1 MEQAENEKL
10 AGLTPDDK
18 SDSPVL
24 LNERLHSSYLG
35 SNLHHPLSKT
45 MIARNIN
52 SEMSTIESIPPFN
65 HYYQPSADTSQA
77 IIFSMATLAEYY
89 DGNIGN
95 HLCRI
100 RGFMKLL
107 CQQLQKHPHYQLM
120 LTPANQ
126 LLIYHAALLHDIG
139 KMRVPLDLNVKSGAL
154 SSEEFEVMAQHT
166 EWGKAALELAEHQCS
181 LDSKILAFAKE
192 IAYSHHERWN
202 GSGYPQG
209 LKGNEI
215 PVSARLMA
223 LADVYD
229 GLITPKSY
237 KPAMSHADTV
247 EIIRGS
253 RDNLFDPVVVDAFL
267 ETESEFRMI
276 AAHYPIVS

>member
-1 MEQAENEKL
+1 MKQVDNQQSAGSNADEIAELHQQHHEKQ
-10 AGLTPDDK
+10 LTP
-18 SDSPVL
+18 
-24 LNERLHSSYLG
+24 YLG
-35 SNLHHPLSKT
+35 SHLTHSLPTTRITKHIGANMIGLDSASQSHHYS
-45 MIARNIN
+45 
-52 SEMSTIESIPPFN
+52 
-65 HYYQPSADTSQA
+65 QPSADTSQA
-77 IIFSMATLAEYY
+77 IIFAMATLAEYY

-100 RGFMKLL
+100 QGFVKLL
-107 CQQLQKHPHYQLM
+107 CQQLQKHPHYQAH

-126 LLIYHAALLHDIG
+126 LLIHHAVLLHDLG
-139 KMRVPLDLNVKSGAL
+139 KMRVPLDLNIKSGAL
-154 SSEEFEVMAQHT
+154 TSEEFEIMLQHAA
-166 EWGKAALELAEHQCS
+166 WGKEALELAEHQCG

-192 IAYSHHERWN
+192 VAYSHHERWD

-247 EIIRGS
+247 EIIRES

>member
-1 MEQAENEKL
+1 MEQAENKKSAEL
-10 AGLTPDDK
+10 IPDDT
-18 SDSPVL
+18 SDSPML
-24 LNERLHSSYLG
+24 LNERPQSAYLG
-35 SNLHHPLSKT
+35 NPLHPSFSKSMLTRKVSPDMLSLD
-45 MIARNIN
+45 
-52 SEMSTIESIPPFN
+52 SIPMP
-65 HYYQPSADTSQA
+65 HHQPSADTSQA

-100 RGFMKLL
+100 RGYMKLL
-107 CQQLQKHPHYQLM
+107 CQQLHKHPHYQLV

-166 EWGKAALELAEHQCS
+166 EWGKEALALAEHQCG

-247 EIIRGS
+247 EIIRES

-267 ETESEFRMI
+267 ETESEFRII

>member
-1 MEQAENEKL
+1 MQQTKNEKS
-10 AGLTPDDK
+10 AGLTTDDI
-18 SDSPVL
+18 SDSHVL
-24 LNERLHSSYLG
+24 LNDRQHGPYLG
-35 SNLHHPLSKT
+35 SHLHHPLSKPMLSRSIPPEMIT
-45 MIARNIN
+45 M
-52 SEMSTIESIPPFN
+52 ESIPPFN

-100 RGFMKLL
+100 RDFMKLL
-107 CQQLQKHPHYQLM
+107 CQQLQKHSHYQAI

-139 KMRVPLDLNVKSGAL
+139 KMRVPLDLNIKSGAL
-154 SSEEFEVMAQHT
+154 SSEEFETMVQHAV
-166 EWGKAALELAEHQCS
+166 WGKDALELAEHHCG
-181 LDSKILAFAKE
+181 LDSKLLHFAKE

-247 EIIRGS
+247 EIIRES

-267 ETESEFRMI
+267 ETECEFKMI
-276 AAHYPIVS
+276 AAHYPIIS